1 MNYDVDGEILADT
14 SVDDEISMEMPS
26 SLFDGSTPTFE
37 SEDDFDFT
45 CALLLLI
52 GFTYIIPI

>member
-26 SLFDGSTPTFE
+26 SLFE